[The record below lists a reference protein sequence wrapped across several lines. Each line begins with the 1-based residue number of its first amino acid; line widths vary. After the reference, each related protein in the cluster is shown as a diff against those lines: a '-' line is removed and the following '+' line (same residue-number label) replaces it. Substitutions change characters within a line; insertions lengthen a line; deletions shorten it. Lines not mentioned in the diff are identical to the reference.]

1 MSEDI
6 KKVAR
11 RVLEEI
17 FPADDETALA
27 TVISEDFVNH
37 EAPPGTPRGTA
48 GIVYYMHLLAK
59 AFSEQRWTIHRILA
73 EGDIV
78 ALHCT
83 HRGRH
88 TGEFFGLPATGRNF
102 AYNQM
107 HIIRIVGGKGV
118 EHWAVRDDATLMR
131 QLTGEPSVSE
141 PASMQAAPLTTMP
154 GARARTQRLNTTS

>member
-6 KKVAR
+6 KKAAR

-27 TVISEDFVNH
+27 EVVSEDFVNH
-37 EAPPGTPRGTA
+37 EAPRGTPRGTA
-48 GIVYYMHLLAK
+48 GVVHYMHLLAK

-73 EGDIV
+73 EGDTV

-83 HRGRH
+83 HSGRH
-88 TGEFFGLPATGRNF
+88 TGELFGLAATGRSF

-107 HIIRIVGGKGV
+107 HIIRFVGGKSV

-131 QLTGEPSVSE
+131 QLTGERSVSV
-141 PASMQAAPLTTMP
+141 
-154 GARARTQRLNTTS
+154 